1 MAIRNTHKISKRARN
16 RIALIEYTYLG
27 CPLTK
32 NRSPWCFRVCKP
44 KADGTGSCGR
54 LAPHSFKSR
63 IQQGIEDFKKRQAE
77 ASAIYK
83 NQESTEIDNRD
94 MME

>member
-1 MAIRNTHKISKRARN
+1 MAVKDIHKLSKRARN

-32 NRSPWCFRVCKP
+32 NRSPWCFRVCQP

-54 LAPHSFKSR
+54 IAPHSFKSR
-63 IQQGIEDFKKRQAE
+63 IQQGIEDFKRKQAE
-77 ASAIYK
+77 SLAHHSHH
-83 NQESTEIDNRD
+83 EPLGTENRD
-94 MME
+94 QME